1 MRHVQSC
8 LFESERRISLN
19 GQPSV
24 LEEMKKIEAII
35 IPFKVDAV
43 RAELGRCGVNA
54 SLILTDVRH
63 AENRKRS
70 RSPHTET
77 LDSLTDRLK
86 VELIVGDRQ
95 VQRAVEA
102 ITQYGQVALLR
113 VNESLQ
119 IVPALSNT
127 QGNLR
132 PTAP

>member
-1 MRHVQSC
+1 
-8 LFESERRISLN
+8 
-19 GQPSV
+19 
-24 LEEMKKIEAII
+24 MKKIEAII
-35 IPFKVDAV
+35 IPLNLDAI

-54 SLILTDVRH
+54 LLIWTDVRH

-95 VQRAVEA
+95 VQRAVEV

-113 VNESLQ
+113 VNETLQ

-127 QGNLR
+127 SGKPPPCRALKPNR
-132 PTAP
+132 S

>member
-1 MRHVQSC
+1 MHC
-8 LFESERRISLN
+8 PIAPRRANRAQMS
-19 GQPSV
+19 
-24 LEEMKKIEAII
+24 
-35 IPFKVDAV
+35 DAV

-70 RSPHTET
+70 RSHHTET

-102 ITQYGQVALLR
+102 ITQYGQVGLPR

-127 QGNLR
+127 RETSAR
-132 PTAP
+132 PRPKTKTIVIAHVGEAGKKSWSLLG